1 MSHPDRGAAMP
12 APIRSCV
19 AATAATALATLLG
32 SALLAAPASADRTF
46 HTTRYELIPVA
57 GAPLR
62 SGSVIDI
69 HAEGPRIYAQERYHL
84 SGALPSTEYQ
94 VVLRIYGD
102 TDCGAKSFIAA
113 LPTATLS
120 TNKAGNGNGAVTF
133 RPADAAEL
141 AAAQDEYGLVWQ
153 VITDDAVAYTTGCQ
167 VVALD

>member
-1 MSHPDRGAAMP
+1 MP
-12 APIRSCV
+12 AFTRPCV
-19 AATAATALATLLG
+19 TTTATATLATLLG

-46 HTTRYELIPVA
+46 HTTRYQLTSVA

-94 VVLRIYGD
+94 VVLRIHAATICTPSS
-102 TDCGAKSFIAA
+102 TDLA
-113 LPTATLS
+113 LTTATFT
-120 TNKAGNGNGAVTF
+120 TNPAGNGNASVTF
-133 RPADAAEL
+133 RPADAAGL
-141 AAAQDEYGLVWQ
+141 AEVQDEYGLVWQ
-153 VITDDAVAYTTGCQ
+153 VIAAGRVAYTTGCQ